1 MVLKTIFFEKNT
13 FNAILLENGLNILF
27 ITSKG
32 QFMEPKVVL
41 PIPTSMNHW
50 HCNFGQV
57 GKGRS
62 FFDFESGIKMT
73 SLYNKLCNE
82 RNGLFSSSKSYL
94 HKGWRSPKEF

>member
-41 PIPTSMNHW
+41 PIPTSRIIDI
-50 HCNFGQV
+50 V
-57 GKGRS
+57 ILDK
-62 FFDFESGIKMT
+62 
-73 SLYNKLCNE
+73 
-82 RNGLFSSSKSYL
+82 
-94 HKGWRSPKEF
+94 